1 MALTSQSRVVRRT
14 AMGEE
19 ARRINYQASTFQA
32 RNSSPHSIGLIQQHL
47 SPKSIGRTGFWL
59 FKQISPGL
67 IIVLCFVVFRNLD
80 RHTRLQMMT
89 YVQEAVYSE
98 PKESAIVIQ
107 KPETTIAPR
116 PRLGA
121 RVPATLGNLA
131 DLSNLY
137 NPKSD
142 TAYFWDVHFAGE
154 TIAES
159 VFSKCHFLILACEH
173 GLKQPEYNDEKLQVF
188 ESLNG
193 ALYVN
198 VDTTT
203 KQGIR
208 RAKQLGLADA
218 RLAEVMTSPEL
229 HLFVSNI
236 FNRAQKGRMFALFRD
251 PINRAVSMYHY
262 LSTASWD
269 PLYDP
274 ALKVMTIEEYAQSAS
289 VEHNWMTRFL
299 VNKPGGKLNKQ
310 DILVA
315 KEILRTKCLVG
326 IYEDLENSL
335 KRFQLYFG
343 WSRKSSPEQVQDCRT
358 AVLATGDRRHN
369 TPELEPGTKAYL
381 ALASVN
387 KFDMELYHYAK
398 TLFQLQGEQIFGI
411 VNSG

>member
-1 MALTSQSRVVRRT
+1 
-14 AMGEE
+14 
-19 ARRINYQASTFQA
+19 
-32 RNSSPHSIGLIQQHL
+32 
-47 SPKSIGRTGFWL
+47 
-59 FKQISPGL
+59 
-67 IIVLCFVVFRNLD
+67 
-80 RHTRLQMMT
+80 MT

-98 PKESAIVIQ
+98 PKERAIVIQ
-107 KPETTIAPR
+107 TQVTVPPR

-121 RVPATLGNLA
+121 RVPTTLDDLA
-131 DLSNLY
+131 DLSTLY

-188 ESLNG
+188 ESPNG

-208 RAKQLGLADA
+208 RAKQLGLTDS
-218 RLAEVMTSPEL
+218 RLAEVMTSPLL
-229 HLFVSNI
+229 HSFVSNI

-274 ALKVMTIEEYAQSAS
+274 ALKVMTIEDYAQSAS

-310 DILVA
+310 DMLVA

-326 IYEDLENSL
+326 IYEDLDNSL

-387 KFDMELYHYAK
+387 KYDMELYQYAK

-411 VNSG
+411 VNRI

>member
-1 MALTSQSRVVRRT
+1 MAITSQSRVARRI
-14 AMGEE
+14 AVGEE
-19 ARRINYQASTFQA
+19 ARRINYRTSTFQA
-32 RNSSPHSIGLIQQHL
+32 RNATPHSIVTIQQHI
-47 SPKSIGRTGFWL
+47 SPKSIGRTAFWFL
-59 FKQISPGL
+59 KQISPGL
-67 IIVLCFVVFRNLD
+67 IIVLCFVAFRNLD
-80 RHTRLQMMT
+80 RRTQLQMMA
-89 YVQEAVYSE
+89 YAQEAVYPE
-98 PKESAIVIQ
+98 TKESAIVIPQ
-107 KPETTIAPR
+107 QQSIPPR

-121 RVPATLGNLA
+121 RVPTTLDNLA

-137 NPKSD
+137 NPRTD

-173 GLKQPEYNDEKLQVF
+173 GLKQPEYNDEKLEVF
-188 ESLNG
+188 ETPNG

-198 VDTTT
+198 VDSTT

-229 HLFVSNI
+229 HLFVSSI
-236 FNRAQKGRMFALFRD
+236 FNRSQKGRMFALFRD

-274 ALKVMTIEEYAQSAS
+274 ALKIMTIEEYAQSAS

-310 DILVA
+310 DMLVA

-358 AVLATGDRRHN
+358 AVLATGDHRHN

-381 ALASVN
+381 ALAIVN
-387 KFDMELYHYAK
+387 KYDMELYAYAK
-398 TLFQLQGEQIFGI
+398 TLYRLQGEQIFGI
-411 VNSG
+411 VESG

>member
-1 MALTSQSRVVRRT
+1 MSAVIPKTQ
-14 AMGEE
+14 GE
-19 ARRINYQASTFQA
+19 IT
-32 RNSSPHSIGLIQQHL
+32 IQQQ
-47 SPKSIGRTGFWL
+47 PQT
-59 FKQISPGL
+59 P
-67 IIVLCFVVFRNLD
+67 
-80 RHTRLQMMT
+80 
-89 YVQEAVYSE
+89 
-98 PKESAIVIQ
+98 
-107 KPETTIAPR
+107 PR

-121 RVPATLGNLA
+121 RVPLA
-131 DLSNLY
+131 LSDLAHLSNLY

-142 TAYFWDVHFAGE
+142 TAYFWDIHFAGE

-173 GLKQPEYNDEKLQVF
+173 GLKQPEYNDEKLEVF
-188 ESLNG
+188 ESQSG

-203 KQGIR
+203 IQGIR
-208 RAKQLGLADA
+208 RAMQLGLADS

-229 HLFVSNI
+229 HLFASSI

-262 LSTASWD
+262 LSSASWD

-274 ALKVMTIEEYAQSAS
+274 GLNALTIEEYARSAS

-299 VNKPGGKLNKQ
+299 VNKRGGKLSKQ
-310 DILVA
+310 DMVTA

-343 WSRKSSPEQVQDCRT
+343 WSQQSSPDQVRECRT
-358 AVLATGDRRHN
+358 AVVQAGDSRLK
-369 TPELEPGTKAYL
+369 TPELEPSSKAYQ
-381 ALASVN
+381 ALARVN
-387 KFDMELYHYAK
+387 VYDVELYEYAK
-398 TLFQLQGEQIFGI
+398 VLYKMQGEQIFGI
-411 VNSG
+411 VDSVA